1 MSGFNQ
7 CFGSGFRGLLDPDSD
22 PDYGSEALD
31 LTSIL
36 TGGREGRHE
45 PGAGHQRD
53 LSQVWPEDHQEEQPQ
68 ETCEFCVWGCLSC
81 SLLPPPPH
89 ILTNLCSWI

>member
-7 CFGSGFRGLLDPDSD
+7 CFGSGFRGLLDPD
-22 PDYGSEALD
+22 YGSDTLD

-36 TGGREGRHE
+36 TGGREGCHE

-53 LSQVWPEDHQEEQPQ
+53 LSQVWPQDHQEEQPQ
-68 ETCEFCVWGCLSC
+68 ETCEFLCVAVYLAAS
-81 SLLPPPPH
+81 SPPPH